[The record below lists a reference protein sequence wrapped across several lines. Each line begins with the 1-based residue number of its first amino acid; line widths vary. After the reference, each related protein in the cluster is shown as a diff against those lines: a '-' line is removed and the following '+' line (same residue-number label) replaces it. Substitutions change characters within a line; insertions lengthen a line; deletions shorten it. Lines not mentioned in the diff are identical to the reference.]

1 MALYVKPAVY
11 DAWTMKEAIYGLGTD
26 ERALIEVLM
35 TRTNAQ
41 IQEMKEVRSASG
53 KQLSVDFDSHRVF
66 DLVEIGEKFSELKA
80 LQPSGCIFFQI

>member
-53 KQLSVDFDSHRVF
+53 KQLRF
-66 DLVEIGEKFSELKA
+66 
-80 LQPSGCIFFQI
+80 